1 MVWWCGVV
9 WCVMCGVVWCCV
21 VLCVCCCC
29 GVVWCVWCAV
39 CRCCVQDSGGPPD
52 SPSTG
57 PPSIGPPSAGPP
69 PPDPV
74 WGRRGFT
81 RQPENSKRAHFRVP
95 ALQKHHQNSTKRPPR
110 ERGKSAPFWAPH
122 LSGLHPSGPHFLHK
136 PETAKKRS
144 GPKVV
149 WAKSGK
155 TWSGP
160 KVVTFLGHLGVPKAG
175 QKWSGPKVVWANSG
189 RAKSGLCQKW
199 YPARPEPREPE
210 DFEPGTTR
218 DGWQHEAASH
228 VEEAFRAESP
238 PPRTCDSR
246 KALMRSQ
253 GGPGDG
259 LALSTC
265 PVNRLTTF
273 TSQLFRVVLL
283 RRLHLPLPLTV
294 RNCWCGFPLDSR
306 GRAACVRAR
315 GLGGTF
321 WAVQNAAAW
330 ICREAGGRVTTNVLV
345 RDLDLAAPHVDD
357 ARRLEV
363 VVDGLPLFGRAQLAV
378 DTTLVRAGG
387 VLLNMTGWPPKLHV
401 SGRREPILNLWGPTA
416 EPTWWSWPSNGFH
429 FGMCCGSG
437 RGVHHVGAVGSSRL

>member
-1 MVWWCGVV
+1 MVL
-9 WCVMCGVVWCCV
+9 CGVVWCCV
-21 VLCVCCCC
+21 VLLLWC
-29 GVVWCVWCAV
+29 GVVCGVRCVGVASKIRAV
-39 CRCCVQDSGGPPD
+39 PP
-52 SPSTG
+52 T
-57 PPSIGPPSAGPP
+57 PP
-69 PPDPV
+69 PPDPPPSDPLLPDPLRPTRFGASGASHDSPRTPNV
-74 WGRRGFT
+74 HISGSRRFKNTTKIPRRDPQERGEKA
-81 RQPENSKRAHFRVP
+81 RHFGLPTFRG
-95 ALQKHHQNSTKRPPR
+95 STLRGPTFCISRKRP
-110 ERGKSAPFWAPH
+110 K
-122 LSGLHPSGPHFLHK
+122 SGL
-136 PETAKKRS
+136 
-144 GPKVV
+144 
-149 WAKSGK
+149 
-155 TWSGP
+155 
-160 KVVTFLGHLGVPKAG
+160 G
-175 QKWSGPKVVWANSG
+175 QKWSGPKVVRPGAGQKWSPFWAIWG
-189 RAKSGLCQKW
+189 FQKRAKSGLGQKW
-199 YPARPEPREPE
+199 SGPKVVCAKVVSARPEPREPE

-228 VEEAFRAESP
+228 VEEAFRAESLC
-238 PPRTCDSR
+238 PRMCDSR

-259 LALSTC
+259 PALSTC

-306 GRAACVRAR
+306 GRAACARAR
-315 GLGGTF
+315 GLGGRF

-416 EPTWWSWPSNGFH
+416 EPTWWSWPSMGFH
-429 FGMCCGSG
+429 FGMCCSSG